1 VEVTDPVAGTAVVNM
16 ATAVGMAAGVVVTAV
31 VAATLEA
38 EVTMGDTADTARRL
52 PRT

>member
-1 VEVTDPVAGTAVVNM
+1 
-16 ATAVGMAAGVVVTAV
+16 

>member
-1 VEVTDPVAGTAVVNM
+1 
-16 ATAVGMAAGVVVTAV
+16 V